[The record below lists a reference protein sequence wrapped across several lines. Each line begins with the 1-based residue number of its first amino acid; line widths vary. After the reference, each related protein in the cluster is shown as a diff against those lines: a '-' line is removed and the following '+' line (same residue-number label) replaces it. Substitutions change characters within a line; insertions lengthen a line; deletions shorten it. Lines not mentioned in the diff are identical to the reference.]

1 MNQKNGAKN
10 IWTIQKVSLDEKEK
24 TKRIQINQRGLV
36 DDIRILATI
45 NSDACYVDSN
55 IVWTNNNEMIIE
67 AVFGLAL
74 AVISPNET
82 STDPATMIYRGIVTG
97 NKIIKKEENNEV
109 DDSIHE
115 ELYQMTKDSIY
126 KMGGLK

>member
-1 MNQKNGAKN
+1 M
-10 IWTIQKVSLDEKEK
+10 
-24 TKRIQINQRGLV
+24 V

-45 NSDACYVDSN
+45 NSDACDVNSN